1 MAAPPSPKAIL
12 SLYGSTLRTAKSF
25 SSYNFRNYFLLR
37 TKEKFRNMQA
47 EKDPV
52 KLSLAYNE
60 TVKELEVL
68 RRSVVVNQV
77 YGGWRLAVEQQSDV
91 RERGNT

>member
-1 MAAPPSPKAIL
+1 
-12 SLYGSTLRTAKSF
+12 
-25 SSYNFRNYFLLR
+25 
-37 TKEKFRNMQA
+37 MQA